1 MSSRIVVFGAT
12 GYTGRLVAE
21 RLVAGGAAPVIAGR
35 SADKLGAL
43 SDRLGGLDTRVADV
57 DRPDA
62 MAALV
67 ERGDVLVSTVGPF
80 ARWGE
85 PAVRGA
91 IEAGAVYVDSTGE
104 PPFIRRVFS
113 EWDAPARATR
123 ATLLTAMG
131 YDFVPGALAA
141 ALALR
146 EPGAE
151 AAVRVDVGY
160 YALGGGPASLS
171 RGTRASIAGI
181 ALSPSFAFRAG
192 AIRTVRSAERMR
204 SFDVKGKPRP
214 AISVGGS
221 EHFTV
226 PPGFPRL
233 REVNVFLGWFGP
245 LARGITATS
254 RATAVAGKVP
264 GLKQAI
270 VAGAGKL
277 AGMGDAPA
285 EGTTPGGLS
294 WIAAAAYDEAG
305 DQVAEVHLS
314 GADGYAFT
322 AGMLAWAARRLADEG
337 TEVTGAT
344 GPLEVFGVE
353 ALEQGVAD
361 AGITRTGS

>member
-1 MSSRIVVFGAT
+1 
-12 GYTGRLVAE
+12 
-21 RLVAGGAAPVIAGR
+21 
-35 SADKLGAL
+35 
-43 SDRLGGLDTRVADV
+43 
-57 DRPDA
+57 

-113 EWDAPARATR
+113 EWDAPARASR

-181 ALSPSFAFRAG
+181 ALSPSFAFRGG

-214 AISVGGS
+214 GISVGGS

-226 PPGFPRL
+226 PPAFPRL

-254 RATAVAGKVP
+254 RATALAGKVP

-305 DQVAEVHLS
+305 DAGRRGPPLRRGRLRLHRGHARLG
-314 GADGYAFT
+314 GAA
-322 AGMLAWAARRLADEG
+322 AGGRGHRGHGRHRAARGLRGRGARAGRRRGGHHAHGAGGRRSSRLPQNDG
-337 TEVTGAT
+337 
-344 GPLEVFGVE
+344 GP
-353 ALEQGVAD
+353 ASRRPSAP
-361 AGITRTGS
+361 